1 MTIDLSLTAR
11 VFLGNWYLRKGGGY
25 KFEHIPE
32 FGRCDL
38 LNQLSKYSVIDI
50 WFPTQSRKEWRI

>member
-11 VFLGNWYLRKGGGY
+11 VFLGNLYLRKGGGY

-50 WFPTQSRKEWRI
+50 LFPTQSRKEWRI